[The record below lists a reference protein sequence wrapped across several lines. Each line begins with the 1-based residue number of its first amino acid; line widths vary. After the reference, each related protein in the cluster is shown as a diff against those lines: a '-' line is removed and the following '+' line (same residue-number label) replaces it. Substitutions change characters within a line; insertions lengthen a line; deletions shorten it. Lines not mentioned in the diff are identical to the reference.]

1 MTLLRRVTDTP
12 RLRTALGAATLAL
25 LGLGAPPA
33 AATNGYFAHGYG
45 LKAKGMGGAA
55 TALAQDAFGGANNPA
70 SFAFVGARFDLG
82 GDVFR
87 PVRDAERRGAL
98 NLPLGLFQ
106 LDGFNRSHRETF
118 LIPEFGLS
126 RPISDRL
133 GFGLSVYGNGG
144 LNTTYAQ
151 GQYACAL
158 TGFSN
163 NQLCG
168 RGKLGVDLIQLV
180 VAPSLAW
187 RFSDQQAVGASLLLT
202 AQQFQ
207 AQGLQAFDNTIPLF
221 NFTSRKGKVT
231 NRGKD
236 RSYGAGLRVGYL
248 GRFADER
255 LSLGASYA
263 TRTRMSR
270 FKDYEGL
277 FAERG
282 DFDIPSHW
290 SLGLALKLGAA
301 WTLALDAN
309 RIHFS
314 EVRSV
319 GNPSA
324 APALLGAPDGPGF
337 GWRDIDVLK
346 LGLAWQATSELV
358 LRAGLNVGDNPVRG
372 SDVTFNILA
381 PGVVRKH
388 LTLGFTQQLGEGA
401 ELSGTLMVV
410 PRETVR
416 GRSFFDQAF
425 GVPGIGGQETIRMKQ
440 IALGL
445 AYGRS
450 F

>member
-1 MTLLRRVTDTP
+1 MST
-12 RLRTALGAATLAL
+12 LRTRLSPGLLAL
-25 LGLGAPPA
+25 ALAALPA

-45 LKAKGMGGAA
+45 LKAKGMGGTA

-70 SFAFVGARFDLG
+70 SYAFVGARFDVG

-87 PVRDAERRGAL
+87 PVRDAEREGAVG
-98 NLPLGLFQ
+98 LPLGLFQ
-106 LDGFNRSHRETF
+106 LDGASRSRRETF

-126 RPISDRL
+126 RPIGERL

-144 LNTTYAQ
+144 LNTTYDP
-151 GQYACAL
+151 GRYSCVL

-168 RGKLGVDLIQLV
+168 QGGLGVDLIQLV

-187 RFSDQQAVGASLLLT
+187 RFTEQQAVGASLLLT

-221 NFTSRKGKVT
+221 DFTSRKGKVS

-248 GRFADER
+248 GRFFGER

-270 FKDYEGL
+270 FTKYEGL

-282 DFDIPSHW
+282 DFDIPSNW
-290 SLGLALKLGAA
+290 SLGLALRLAPR
-301 WTLALDAN
+301 WTLALDLN
-309 RIHFS
+309 RIRFS

-324 APALLGAPDGPGF
+324 APALLGEAGGPGF
-337 GWRDIDVLK
+337 GWRDVDVIK
-346 LGLAWQATSELV
+346 LGLAWQATPDLV
-358 LRAGLNVGDNPVRG
+358 LRAGVNVGDNPIR
-372 SDVTFNILA
+372 SADVTFNILA

-388 LTLGFTQQLGEGA
+388 FTLGFTQRLDEA
-401 ELSGTLMVV
+401 SELTGTFMVA
-410 PRETVR
+410 PRESVR
-416 GRSFFDQAF
+416 GTSFFDQAF
-425 GVPGIGGQETIRMKQ
+425 GVPGIGGEETIRMRQ
-440 IALGL
+440 LSLGL

>member
-1 MTLLRRVTDTP
+1 MSTLRA
-12 RLRTALGAATLAL
+12 RLSPGLLAL
-25 LGLGAPPA
+25 ALAALPA

-70 SFAFVGARFDLG
+70 SFAFVGARFDVG

-87 PVRDAERRGAL
+87 PVRDAEREGAL
-98 NLPLGLFQ
+98 GLPLGLFQ
-106 LDGFNRSHRETF
+106 LDGASRSNRETF

-126 RPISDRL
+126 RPINERL
-133 GFGLSVYGNGG
+133 GLGLTVYGNGG
-144 LNTTYAQ
+144 LNTAYSQ
-151 GQYACAL
+151 GNYSCLL

-168 RGKLGVDLIQLV
+168 QGKLGVDLIQLV

-187 RFSDQQAVGASLLLT
+187 RFSEKQAFGISLLLT

-221 NFTSRKGKVT
+221 DFTSRKGKVT

-236 RSYGAGLRVGYL
+236 RSYGAGLRVGYM
-248 GRFADER
+248 GRFFDER
-255 LSLGASYA
+255 LSVGAAYA
-263 TRTRMSR
+263 SRTRMSR
-270 FKDYEGL
+270 FKKYEGL
-277 FAERG
+277 FAEQG
-282 DFDIPSHW
+282 DFDIPSNW
-290 SLGLALKLGAA
+290 SLGLALKLSPS

-309 RIHFS
+309 RIRFS

-324 APALLGAPDGPGF
+324 SMALLGQDKGPGF

-346 LGLAWQATSELV
+346 LGLIWQATPRLA
-358 LRAGLNVGDNPVRG
+358 LRAGVNVGDNPIRG
-372 SDVTFNILA
+372 EDVTFNILA

-388 LTLGFTQQLGEGA
+388 FTLGFTQSLDDKSELTGA
-401 ELSGTLMVV
+401 FMIA
-410 PRETVR
+410 PRESVR
-416 GRSFFDQAF
+416 GTSFFDQAF
-425 GVPGIGGQETIRMKQ
+425 GVPGIGGEETIRMRQ
-440 IALGL
+440 VSVGL